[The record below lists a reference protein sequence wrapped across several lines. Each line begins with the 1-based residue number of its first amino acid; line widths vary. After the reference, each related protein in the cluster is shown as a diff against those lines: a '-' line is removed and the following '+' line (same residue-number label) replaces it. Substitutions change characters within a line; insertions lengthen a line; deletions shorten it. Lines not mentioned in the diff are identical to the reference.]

1 MPRRMSQTSFLS
13 AISPLPYASRIV
25 YGIHRFNGP
34 QKNAIIRSN
43 MGSSGECWLKWADR

>member
-13 AISPLPYASRIV
+13 AISALPYASGIV
-25 YGIHRFNGP
+25 YGIHRFDGP

-43 MGSSGECWLKWADR
+43 IGSSGECWLKWADR